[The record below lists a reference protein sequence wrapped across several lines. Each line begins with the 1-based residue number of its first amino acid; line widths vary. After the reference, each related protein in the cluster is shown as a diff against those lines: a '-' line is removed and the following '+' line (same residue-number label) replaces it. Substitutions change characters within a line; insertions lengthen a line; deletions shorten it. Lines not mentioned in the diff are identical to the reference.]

1 MSKRNYTNYAKKFA
15 EKSVEPEV
23 VDTTDVELTEVD
35 SVETEPVTPT
45 PVYGIVSGCNSL
57 NIRKEPDRDAE
68 VLCVETI
75 KSIVAVDLYKS
86 TNEWYAVCTK
96 DGVDGFCMKQYIT
109 LGK

>member
-1 MSKRNYTNYAKKFA
+1 MSKRNYTNYAKKYA

-23 VDTTDVELTEVD
+23 VETADVELTEAD
-35 SVETEPVTPT
+35 PVETEPVAPT

-57 NIRKEPDRDAE
+57 NIRKEPNRNAE

-75 KSIVAVDLYKS
+75 KAIVAVDLDKS
-86 TNEWYAVCTK
+86 TDEWDAVCTK